1 MSTIQSFRASVDKQK
16 ICEKSIWEAISDA
29 EKALQMSISSMKA
42 LSSDQPVEVMKI
54 VWILPGLLQL

>member
-1 MSTIQSFRASVDKQK
+1 MSTIKGFRASVDKQK

-29 EKALQMSISSMKA
+29 EKALQMSINSMQA

-54 VWILPGLLQL
+54 VWILQGLLQL